1 MDGNTA
7 ISLRIAV
14 YGKGGIGKSTITS
27 NISYSLSEMGFKVTQ
42 IGCDPKCDST
52 KPLLRGRYQT
62 TVTEYMRDVPPSKRR
77 MGDIVSEGSNGI
89 LCIEA
94 GGPSPGTGCAGKGII
109 SMFST
114 LEKMGLNHMGYDFTL
129 YDVLGDVV
137 CGGFSIPMRP
147 EHSDVIVIVTSGEY
161 MSLFAANNIMKGS
174 RQFEKGSGRVAGLLL
189 NRRGLENEDSLV
201 EAFAS
206 ATGVPIIGRMDRS
219 EIFRQASSKG
229 CTVCE
234 YDPSSPEAEGF
245 RSMAESL
252 IGLDITDLDSPT
264 PLTDIELDTLYSE
277 GRFEGRGSFSDSRIS
292 KSYSES
298 IPVFNAPRRIG
309 KGPVAAVLEAGKVTD
324 IPVVIHGT
332 SSCGF
337 TMLNEVTEERMRH
350 LVSDPQAF
358 VASGDNMVCTEMTA
372 NSSIFGGQDS
382 LRSVLEPLLA
392 VNKVVLI
399 ISTCLPG
406 MIGDDCESLISD
418 LQSSH
423 PGCRILFIDANRVD
437 SGYDAHM
444 EVIKALAGLIDT
456 TVSPQDIFLNVVD
469 DNFISFNKGDN
480 RRNLEALLSELG
492 MISGP
497 GFLNDCSVDE
507 IIGLRRYG
515 ISALAEDGKDNRT
528 IKTILEGKG
537 IRFMDRPLPRGY
549 RETLDWIKEL
559 ASIQSISSDPSEKI
573 TDEYDRCVSSFSGDL
588 SGKRMGILSWEP
600 SKDLWMA
607 RTLEDCGCEV
617 QILTASGHGTG
628 DDQVVE
634 KGTKEDILASLSSF
648 DVVID
653 GMGVAGEDSIRQP
666 ETWLSHR
673 ASMEL
678 IRRVWGYIRSGS
690 DGTWK
695 EWRD

>member
-1 MDGNTA
+1 M
-7 ISLRIAV
+7 RIAV

-27 NISYSLSEMGFKVTQ
+27 NISYSLSKMGLKVIQ

-62 TVTEYMRDVPPSKRR
+62 TVTEYMRDVPPLKRR
-77 MGDIVSEGSNGI
+77 MEDIVSKGSNGI

-114 LEKMGLNHMGYDFTL
+114 LEKMGLNGMGYDFTL

-174 RQFEKGSGRVAGLLL
+174 RQFEKGCGRVGGLIM
-189 NRRGLENEDSLV
+189 NCRGLENEDSLV

-206 ATGVPIIGRMDRS
+206 ATGVPIIGRMGRS
-219 EIFRQASSKG
+219 EVFRHASSKG

-252 IGLDITDLDSPT
+252 LGLDITDLDSPT
-264 PLTDIELDTLYSE
+264 PLTDIELDSLYSE
-277 GRFEGRGSFSDSRIS
+277 GRFEGRGSFSDRKIS
-292 KSYSES
+292 KSYSEP

-337 TMLNEVTEERMRH
+337 TMLNEVTEERIRH
-350 LVSDPQAF
+350 LISDAHAF
-358 VASGDNMVCTEMTA
+358 VASGDNMVCTDMTA
-372 NSSIFGGQDS
+372 NSSIFGGQES
-382 LRSVLEPLLA
+382 LRSVVEPLLA
-392 VNKVVLI
+392 VNKAVLI

-406 MIGDDCESLISD
+406 MIGDDCESLISE
-418 LQSSH
+418 LQRAH
-423 PGCRILFIDANRVD
+423 PGCRILFVDANRVD
-437 SGYDAHM
+437 SGFDAHM

-456 TVSPQDIFLNVVD
+456 SIAPQDIFLNVVD
-469 DNFISFNKGDN
+469 DNFISFNKGGN
-480 RRNLEALLSELG
+480 RRNLEALLSEVG
-492 MISGP
+492 MVSGP

-515 ISALAEDGKDNRT
+515 ISALAEDGRDNT
-528 IKTILEGKG
+528 ALKTILQDRG

-559 ASIQSISSDPSEKI
+559 VHVQGITSDPSEKI
-573 TDEYDRCVSSFSGDL
+573 TEEYNGCVSRFSEEI
-588 SGKRMGILSWEP
+588 SGKRISILSWEP

-617 QILTASGHGTG
+617 RIHTVPGHGP
-628 DDQVVE
+628 DDLIVE
-634 KGTKEDILASLSSF
+634 RGTKEEILASLSSV
-648 DVVID
+648 DAVID
-653 GMGVAGEDSIRQP
+653 GMGIAGEDSIMRP

-678 IRRVWGYIRSGS
+678 IRRVWGYIRSGTGGS
-690 DGTWK
+690 WK
-695 EWRD
+695 DWRD